1 MAKTNLVIVESP
13 SKASTIKGYLGSN
26 YKVIASVGHVRDL
39 PKSTLGVDIENNF
52 AAHYIN
58 IRGKGD
64 IIKEIKKEAKNAGK
78 VFLATDPDREGEAI
92 SWHLANALGIPVEQ
106 VQRVTFN
113 EVTKTVVKAAI
124 KQPRPIDMNLVNAQ
138 QTRRILDRIVGY
150 KLSPFLWKT
159 VRSGLSAGRVQSVA
173 TKIVV
178 DRENEIRAFV
188 PEEYWT
194 IDATLIPAEGKPFT
208 ARFFGDH
215 NGKIRLSD
223 ETEAMKVVHA
233 VEGQTFTVDSVKRST
248 RKKNP
253 APPFTTS
260 TMQQEASRKLGFQ
273 SQRVMRV
280 AQELYEGVNLGSEF
294 GGVQGLITYMRTDSL
309 RVSADAQA
317 AAATLIREKYGDSY
331 YPETPR
337 IYKTRASAQDAHEAI
352 RPARVEIEPAM
363 VRRQL
368 TSDQYRLYKLI
379 WERFIAS
386 QMESA
391 DLATLTMDF
400 DCKGYL
406 FRTGGYTVTFPGYMA
421 VYEESVD
428 ESHRTHAD
436 EPEEQKDLRIPAL
449 NEGEKL
455 DADSIDPARHF
466 TEPPPRYTEA
476 SLIKLLEEKGI
487 GRPSTFATIIT
498 TIISRGYVKRES
510 KSLVPTELG
519 EVTNTIMLKNFST
532 VVDEQFTARME
543 DELDEIEAGDVEMER
558 VLSRFWGSFEQQL
571 ITAEETIGSLQV
583 QVPVETTDMVCDKC
597 GAQMIVKNGRFGK
610 FAACPNY
617 PTCKNTK
624 PLTPVNETETDPADQ
639 KTAKVQTAEKAAETV
654 TDMVCEKCGAPMV
667 LRNGRYGSFYAC
679 SAYPTCKFTKPK
691 TRDIGVACPKCSA
704 KLVMKTGRNKT
715 VFYSCER
722 YPDCDFSSWDM
733 PTAETCPTC
742 GQMLFRKKGK
752 SLLVCHDKACG
763 YSREV
768 EPMAEAPV
776 EE

>member
-64 IIKEIKKEAKNAGK
+64 IIKEIKKEAKTAGK

-92 SWHLANALGIPVEQ
+92 SWHLAAALGIPVEQ
-106 VQRVTFN
+106 IQRVTFN
-113 EVTKTVVKAAI
+113 EITKTVVKTAI

-173 TKIVV
+173 TKILV
-178 DRENEIRAFV
+178 DRENEIRAFK

-194 IDATLIPAEGKPFT
+194 IDATLLAPEGKPFN
-208 ARFFGDH
+208 ARFYGDRK
-215 NGKIRLSD
+215 GKIRLTD
-223 ETEAMKVVHA
+223 EASAMKVVHA
-233 VEGQTFTVDSVKRST
+233 VEGKPFTVDAIKRST

-260 TMQQEASRKLGFQ
+260 TMQQEASRKLNFQ

-280 AQELYEGVNLGSEF
+280 AQELYEGVNLGTEF

-317 AAATLIREKYGDSY
+317 AASAFIREKYGERY

-337 IYKTRASAQDAHEAI
+337 VYKTRATAQDAHEAI

-363 VRRQL
+363 VRKQL
-368 TSDQYRLYKLI
+368 SSDQYRLYKLI

-391 DLATLTMDF
+391 DIATLTVDF
-400 DCKGYL
+400 DASGYI
-406 FRTGGYTVTFPGYMA
+406 FRTSGYTVTFPGYMA
-421 VYEESVD
+421 VYEESAD
-428 ESHRTHAD
+428 DGHRAPMAD

-449 NEGEKL
+449 NEGQVLKS
-455 DADSIDPARHF
+455 DKIDPNRHF
-466 TEPPPRYTEA
+466 TEPPLRYTEA

-487 GRPSTFATIIT
+487 GRPSTFATIIS
-498 TIISRGYVKRES
+498 TITSRGYVKREG

-519 EVTNTIMLKNFST
+519 EVTNTIMIDNFST

-543 DELDEIEAGDVEMER
+543 DELDGIEAGEATMEN
-558 VLSRFWGSFEQQL
+558 VLSRFWGTFEKQL
-571 ITAEETIGSLQV
+571 IAAEGTIGNINV
-583 QVPVETTDMVCDKC
+583 TVPVETTDMVCDKC

-624 PLTPVNETETDPADQ
+624 PLTPEPDPAETKDE
-639 KTAKVQTAEKAAETV
+639 KSEGKAEAV
-654 TDMVCEKCGAPMV
+654 MTDMVCEKCGAPMV

-722 YPDCDFSSWDM
+722 YPECDFSSWDM
-733 PTAETCPTC
+733 PTDEKCPTC

-752 SLLVCHDKACG
+752 ALLVCHDKACG
-763 YSREV
+763 YSRETEAVV
-768 EPMAEAPV
+768 EPEV
-776 EE
+776 QE

>member
-1 MAKTNLVIVESP
+1 MAKTNLVIMESP
-13 SKASTIKGYLGSN
+13 SKANTVKGYLGSN

-39 PKSTLGVDIENNF
+39 PKSTLGVDIDNNF

-64 IIKEIKKEAKNAGK
+64 IIKQIKKEAKNAGK
-78 VFLATDPDREGEAI
+78 IYLATDPDREGEAI
-92 SWHLANALGIPVEQ
+92 SWHLAIALGIPMEQ

-113 EVTKTVVKAAI
+113 EITKSVVKSAI
-124 KQPRPIDMNLVNAQ
+124 KQPRPLDMDMVNAQ

-173 TKIVV
+173 TKIIV

-194 IDATLIPAEGKPFT
+194 IDATLVSPDKKSFT

-215 NGKIRLSD
+215 GGKIRLTD
-223 ETEAMKVVHA
+223 EASAMKVVHA
-233 VEGQTFTVDSVKRST
+233 VEGQPFTVDAVKRST

-260 TMQQEASRKLGFQ
+260 TMQQEASRKLNFQ

-280 AQELYEGVNLGSEF
+280 AQELYEGVNLGTEL
-294 GGVQGLITYMRTDSL
+294 GGLQGLITYMRTDSL
-309 RVSADAQA
+309 RVSAEAQTA
-317 AAATLIREKYGDSY
+317 AAELIRAKYGDNY
-331 YPETPR
+331 YPESPR
-337 IYKTRASAQDAHEAI
+337 VYKTRAGAQDAHEAI
-352 RPARVEIEPAM
+352 RPVRVEVEPAM
-363 VRRQL
+363 IRRQL
-368 TSDQYRLYKLI
+368 TPDQYKLYKLI
-379 WERFIAS
+379 WERFVAS

-391 DLATLTMDF
+391 DLATLTVDF
-400 DCKGYL
+400 DCRGYL
-406 FRTGGYTVTFPGYMA
+406 FRTSGYTVTFPGYMA
-421 VYEESVD
+421 VYEESAD
-428 ESHRTHAD
+428 EGHRAPMAD
-436 EPEEQKDLRIPAL
+436 EPEEQRDLRIPAL
-449 NEGEKL
+449 TEGQVL
-455 DADSIDPARHF
+455 PSDAIDPNRHF
-466 TEPPPRYTEA
+466 TEPPPRYTEG

-498 TIISRGYVKRES
+498 TIVSRGYVKREA
-510 KSLVPTELG
+510 KSLVPTQLG
-519 EVTNTIMLKNFST
+519 EVTNDIMIANFST
-532 VVDEQFTARME
+532 VVDERFTARME
-543 DELDEIEAGDVEMER
+543 DELDGIEAGKDSMEDV
-558 VLSRFWGSFEQQL
+558 LGRFWGTFEKQL
-571 ITAEETIGSLQV
+571 DAAESTIGSINVNL
-583 QVPVETTDMVCDKC
+583 PVEKTDMICDKC

-624 PLTPVNETETDPADQ
+624 PLDAPADTEAD
-639 KTAKVQTAEKAAETV
+639 KKKEAPV

-667 LRNGRYGSFYAC
+667 LRTGRYGSFYAC

-691 TRDIGVACPKCSA
+691 TRDIGVACPKCGG

-733 PTAETCPTC
+733 PTDEKCPGC
-742 GQMLFRKKGK
+742 GDMLFRKKGK
-752 SLLVCHDKACG
+752 PLLVCHSKACG

-768 EPMAEAPV
+768 EPLPEAEAPA